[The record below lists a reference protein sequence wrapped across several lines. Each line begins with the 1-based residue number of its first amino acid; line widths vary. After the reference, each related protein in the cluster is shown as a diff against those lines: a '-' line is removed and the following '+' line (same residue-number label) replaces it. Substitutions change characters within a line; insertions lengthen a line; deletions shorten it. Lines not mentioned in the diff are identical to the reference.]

1 MKKLT
6 ILITALLFAVLCVCP
21 ACAMEGEY
29 PWREWTVQVTGV
41 DTNPMF
47 VPVAMGEDEYAVAVN
62 LSVEEALWKA
72 DNLCSEMYEEARL
85 ADTEGN
91 QYVPFAMMTG
101 TDKPFLIFTF
111 CVPKTVDS
119 SNLILVLGEGT
130 TEETAEDGETC
141 IPAEMVGKWQG
152 NGTPKNGGTSID
164 LTVTINADGSGEY
177 SFDQGGYHE
186 TNPFSISRDGNRF
199 SVNTDDSIL
208 GGCEGTWELADGI
221 LTLDITSLLPNGR
234 TYSYTAECTKSE

>member
-1 MKKLT
+1 MKKLI

-47 VPVAMGEDEYAVAVN
+47 VPVGMAEDEYAVAVN
-62 LSVEEALWKA
+62 LSVEEDLWKNG
-72 DNLCSEMYEEARL
+72 DLCEEMYAAARL
-85 ADTEGN
+85 EDQEGN
-91 QYVPFAMMTG
+91 KYEPFARMTG
-101 TDKPFLIFTF
+101 TDKPFMIFTF
-111 CVPKTVDS
+111 CVPKAVDAS
-119 SNLILVLGEGT
+119 TLSLVLGEGAA
-130 TEETAEDGETC
+130 EETTGTGETD
-141 IPAEMVGKWQG
+141 IPAEMAGKWQG
-152 NGTPKNGGTSID
+152 TGTPKNGGTSID

-177 SFDQGGYHE
+177 TFDQGGYHE

-208 GGCEGTWELADGI
+208 GECEGTWELADGI

-234 TYSYTAECTKSE
+234 TYSYTAECTKTE